1 MKKHVNST
9 VIYPA
14 MHLTK
19 TISQEYILYI
29 LYILLYYI
37 FLFCVAYI
45 AGLGNQYLL
54 KIMSLITSLLIIQ
67 SQSNFKISFVR
78 YCVYSK

>member
-1 MKKHVNST
+1 MKKHVT
-9 VIYPA
+9 VIYPG

-19 TISQEYILYI
+19 TISQAYILYT

-45 AGLGNQYLL
+45 AGVGNQYPF
-54 KIMSLITSLLIIQ
+54 KIISLITSLLIIQ
-67 SQSNFKISFVR
+67 SLSIFKISFER
-78 YCVYSK
+78 C